1 MVRMPTKVWLKIAG
15 IRLAL
20 IAREVTGLLQS
31 LNVHYTAVQESS
43 STSLLRADHHKQQ
56 PEISSSWS
64 EETPT
69 ASLCV

>member
-1 MVRMPTKVWLKIAG
+1 M
-15 IRLAL
+15 AL

-31 LNVHYTAVQESS
+31 LYVHYTEVQESS

-56 PEISSSWS
+56 PEISSRWS

-69 ASLCV
+69 ASLCG